1 MNLTLLMRRH
11 IIMTT
16 DLERPTPEVTDD
28 QMALIRDTIAKGAT
42 DEQLRLFLYDNSRRG
57 VHPLDKMIH
66 FTLRSGRYTPITSID
81 FMRSR
86 AAATGS
92 YAGNDDAVFLA
103 RPDGKTPNSATVTVY
118 RLVGGHRCPFSA
130 TARWSEYYPDGAA
143 RMWNK
148 MPHTMIAKCAEAL
161 ALRKGFPQEL
171 SGLYA
176 REEMDQ
182 AGDPDNGTAVTLD
195 VSAPPPATHPPVTAI
210 EETEAA
216 PQGDIPAGTWR
227 LTQLQERQ
235 KKSGDPYWS
244 VTAVADDGEEHR
256 MTMWDDLSQLCREV
270 IQSCEPVILDTKK
283 GSYRGDLQY
292 TLRGIHRRTAD
303 GDTTPDEEEAPPA
316 PDELGPPVL
325 SLDEI
330 PF

>member
-1 MNLTLLMRRH
+1 
-11 IIMTT
+11 MTT
-16 DLERPTPEVTDD
+16 DLTTPAPGHLERPEVTDD
-28 QMALIRDTIAKGAT
+28 QMALIRDTIAQGAT
-42 DEQLRLFLYDNSRRG
+42 DEQLKLFLYDNSRRG

-86 AAATGS
+86 AAASGA
-92 YAGNDDAVFLA
+92 YAGNDDAVFVA
-103 RPDGKTPNSATVTVY
+103 GTNGRPKSATVTVY
-118 RLVGGHRCPFSA
+118 RLVGGQRCPFSA
-130 TARWSEYYPDGAA
+130 TARWDEYYPGDGDQSFLW
-143 RMWNK
+143 RK
-148 MPHTMIAKCAEAL
+148 MPHVLLGKCSECL

-182 AGDPDNGTAVTLD
+182 AGAPDNSTAVALD

-210 EETEAA
+210 EETEA

-227 LTQLQERQ
+227 LTRIQERQ
-235 KKSGDPYWS
+235 KKNGESFWS

-256 MTMWDDLSQLCREV
+256 MTMWDDLSAICMEV
-270 IQSCEPVILDTKK
+270 IQSCEPVLLDTKK

-292 TLRGIHRRTAD
+292 TLKGIHRRTVD

-325 SLDEI
+325 DLEEI